1 MVVAP
6 VSVHVELNGPE
17 LMLASYV
24 GTARHLASVRDGRQ
38 PANGCSAADGL
49 SVHITGAAGEL
60 AYAKARGVYYVPT
73 INHFHQ
79 TDVADR
85 HVRTRTRGHFD
96 LIIRPDDPP
105 GIYVLVIAEP
115 PAFTIVGEIS
125 RLAVCDEWL
134 QTYGDRPAA
143 WFVPQSELHPPAE
156 CKKSGALA

>member
-1 MVVAP
+1 
-6 VSVHVELNGPE
+6 
-17 LMLASYV
+17 MLASYV

-156 CKKSGALA
+156 CKKAGALA